1 MIYIGL
7 GANLPSPVH
16 GPPLATLQAALKA
29 LADVG
34 VRPLRCSSFWRSAPV
49 PLPGQE
55 SVAAQPWY
63 VNAVAAVET
72 ELDPAALL
80 AAMNRVE
87 AAFGR
92 VRGERGL
99 ARVLDLDVLDYHG
112 RVQVDALPEMP
123 HPRMAERAFVLL
135 PLAEIAPDWRHP
147 ADGRAI
153 SALLAALPDGQEIAR
168 IGA

>member
-29 LADVG
+29 LADAG
-34 VRPLRCSSFWRSAPV
+34 VRPVRCSRFWRSAPV
-49 PLPGQE
+49 PLPGSHRIE
-55 SVAAQPWY
+55 AQPWY

-72 ELDPAALL
+72 GLDATGLLAALL
-80 AAMNRVE
+80 QIE
-87 AAFGR
+87 TAFGR
-92 VRGERGL
+92 NRKTPGD
-99 ARVLDLDVLDYHG
+99 ARILDLDVLDYNG
-112 RVQVDALPEMP
+112 RVQADAAPILP

-153 SALLAALPDGQEIAR
+153 SALIAALPAGQEIAP